1 MREFTD
7 SEKEFIKRI
16 VSIHREKGINSVP
29 ELQVAKLLR
38 EDLNFFAIKWETT
51 PKPQITIYIP
61 KSNRLTEKQAGNL
74 YFQISDY
81 IYFIEELVQLGFI
94 KLQNIPSESKENFTI
109 LYDREKY
116 EYDAE
121 HNMFWQEMSNV
132 KLKGANYLTKG
143 IISLEGWQTF
153 HSDFALDLEKCGLAV
168 IYPLPLA
175 CTYVDNGFK
184 TDEQISI
191 EKQLSDTKNSLKW
204 TKLTFWITVGALIAT
219 LAIAKFGHQTINE
232 RQLSNLVDSIGS
244 KIECS
249 KLSEPVNIS
258 THDTISVEIVNKTG
272 KPRK

>member
-61 KSNRLTEKQAGNL
+61 KSKQLSEKQVGNL

-81 IYFIEELVQLGFI
+81 IYFIEELTQLGFI
-94 KLQNIPSESKENFTI
+94 KLQNIPSEKKENFTI
-109 LYDREKY
+109 LYDRDKY
-116 EYDAE
+116 EYVAE
-121 HNMFWQEMSNV
+121 DNTFWQDMSNV
-132 KLKGANYLTKG
+132 KIGDTKYHTKG
-143 IISLEGWQTF
+143 VISLEGWQTF

-175 CTYVDNGFK
+175 CSYVDNEFK
-184 TDEQISI
+184 TDEQISL
-191 EKQLSDTKNSLKW
+191 EKQLSDTKKSLKW
-204 TKLTFWITVGALIAT
+204 TKRTFWITVVALIAT

-232 RQLSNLVDSIGS
+232 TQLSNLVDSIGT